1 MHHQRS
7 TRQRLSR
14 TVYRVFN
21 SVHRTKRSVT
31 LTRQAT
37 YLPDLHQFALW
48 SSHDPDAGSRADSCR
63 LAIPEGRDL
72 VVRDVACDL
81 VDVPT
86 LLSGHASDDP
96 SRVAESV
103 HAWRLTLAGD
113 TSTQLPLAAHAEVD
127 PTGTAMTTAEFAR
140 AALRDCLAV
149 EEALRDRLRASL
161 RPYQIR
167 GVAWLART
175 AEVTGGAV
183 LADEMGL
190 GKTVQAIGL
199 LTLRAHE
206 GPQLVVCPTSLV
218 TNWTHEVARFAP
230 ALDVHTGPLEDAP
243 VAAGSVTVISY
254 ARLRLSVD
262 VVRRSRW
269 ATIVFDEAQNMKNP
283 WTQVSRAARSVDAG
297 ARVALTGTP
306 IENSLDDL
314 WAILRVTAP
323 GLFPHRAVFRRRF
336 TKAVDDGDTGA
347 LQRLRVAVSPVML
360 ARTKSRVASA
370 LPPKIPNPI
379 LVDLTAEQA
388 QLYDAHLARVEDD
401 GFGDRFERHGRIL
414 ATLTRLKQICNHP
427 GLVTGDTRVLP
438 GRSGKLD
445 VCAEILGEN
454 LRTDSPTLVFT
465 QYRDTGELLVR
476 HFAEQFAVDAPFFH
490 GGLPASRRDEL
501 VADFQSGRGPG
512 IMVMSLKA
520 GGVGLTLTRACDVI
534 HFDRWWNPAVEA
546 QASDRVH
553 RIGQE
558 RPVTITTL
566 TTATSLEEHIDDLH
580 RRKSALGTHA
590 DDSSA
595 LAELTGLSDERLID
609 VLRRN
614 REVR

>member
-1 MHHQRS
+1 M
-7 TRQRLSR
+7 
-14 TVYRVFN
+14 
-21 SVHRTKRSVT
+21 
-31 LTRQAT
+31 
-37 YLPDLHQFALW
+37 
-48 SSHDPDAGSRADSCR
+48 
-63 LAIPEGRDL
+63 
-72 VVRDVACDL
+72 
-81 VDVPT
+81 PT
-86 LLSGHASDDP
+86 LLSAGEPGDSSASGP
-96 SRVAESV
+96 VAESV
-103 HAWRLTLAGD
+103 QAWQRTLAGD
-113 TSTQLPLAAHAEVD
+113 SATSLPLAAHAEVD

-140 AALRDCLAV
+140 SAMRDCLAA
-149 EEALRDRLRASL
+149 EDALRDSLRASL

-218 TNWTHEVARFAP
+218 TNWAHEMTRFAP
-230 ALDVHTGPLEDAP
+230 TLDVHTGPLDHTPEAP
-243 VAAGSVTVISY
+243 GSVAVISY
-254 ARLRLSVD
+254 ARLRLSIEAI
-262 VVRRSRW
+262 RRYPW
-269 ATIVFDEAQNMKNP
+269 ATVVFDEAQALKNP
-283 WTQVSRAARSVDAG
+283 RTQVSRAARSIDAR
-297 ARVALTGTP
+297 ARIALTGTP

-314 WAILRVTAP
+314 WAILRVIAP
-323 GLFPHRAVFRRRF
+323 GVFPHRAVFRRRF
-336 TKAVDDGDTGA
+336 TRAVDDGDTGA
-347 LQRLRVAVSPVML
+347 LHRLRVAVSPVVL

-370 LPPKIPNPI
+370 LPPKISNPV
-379 LVDLTAEQA
+379 LVDLTDEQA

-401 GFGDRFERHGRIL
+401 GFGDGFERHGRIL

-427 GLVTGDTRVLP
+427 GLVTGDTRVLT

-445 VCAEILGEN
+445 VCTEILGDN

-476 HFAEQFAVDAPFFH
+476 HLAEQFGVDVPFFH
-490 GGLPASRRDEL
+490 GGLPPGRRDEL
-501 VADFQSGRGPG
+501 VADFQAGRGPG
-512 IMVMSLKA
+512 VMVMSLKA

-553 RIGQE
+553 RIGQQ

-566 TTATSLEEHIDDLH
+566 TSATSLEEHIDDLH
-580 RRKSALGTHA
+580 RRKSALSAHA

>member
-1 MHHQRS
+1 
-7 TRQRLSR
+7 
-14 TVYRVFN
+14 
-21 SVHRTKRSVT
+21 
-31 LTRQAT
+31 
-37 YLPDLHQFALW
+37 
-48 SSHDPDAGSRADSCR
+48 
-63 LAIPEGRDL
+63 
-72 VVRDVACDL
+72 
-81 VDVPT
+81 
-86 LLSGHASDDP
+86 
-96 SRVAESV
+96 
-103 HAWRLTLAGD
+103 
-113 TSTQLPLAAHAEVD
+113 
-127 PTGTAMTTAEFAR
+127 MTTADFAR
-140 AALRDCLAV
+140 AALQDSLAT
-149 EEALRDRLRASL
+149 EDALRGVLRATL

-175 AEVTGGAV
+175 TEVTGGAV

-218 TNWTHEVARFAP
+218 TNWAHEVTRFAP
-230 ALDVHTGPLEDAP
+230 ALDVHTGALREASDGP
-243 VAAGSVTVISY
+243 GSITVTSY
-254 ARLRLSVD
+254 ARLRLSID
-262 VVRRSRW
+262 AVRRHPW
-269 ATIVFDEAQNMKNP
+269 ATVVFDEAQALKNP
-283 WTQVSRAARSVDAG
+283 RTQVSRAARAVDAR

-306 IENSLDDL
+306 VENSLDDL

-323 GLFPHRAVFRRRF
+323 TLFPHRAVFRRRF
-336 TKAVDDGDTGA
+336 TKAVDDGDSGA

-370 LPPKIPNPI
+370 LPPKMPNPV
-379 LVDLTAEQA
+379 LVDLTDEQA
-388 QLYDAHLARVEDD
+388 QLYDAHLAHVADG
-401 GFGDRFERHGRIL
+401 GFGDGFERHGRIL

-427 GLVTGDTRVLP
+427 GLVTGDTRVLA

-445 VCAEILGEN
+445 VCTEILGDN

-501 VADFQSGRGPG
+501 VADFQAGRGPG
-512 IMVMSLKA
+512 VMVMSLKA

-553 RIGQE
+553 RIGQQ

-566 TTATSLEEHIDDLH
+566 TSATSLEEHIDDLH
-580 RRKSALGTHA
+580 RRKSALSAHA
-590 DDSSA
+590 DDTSA